1 MILRSVCHSILTT
14 PISTITDPNAEPTLP
29 GSRTDLSFSL
39 FSLVVPQGVKLIKQ
53 HHAHLNPLYVF
64 ISPPS
69 MSSLRTRLTGRGT
82 ESDESLSARL
92 AAAVGELEYAQQPG
106 AFDVVVVNDQ
116 LDRAYGVLKDV
127 IIDGKT
133 DGGDRLPDFTD

>member
-1 MILRSVCHSILTT
+1 
-14 PISTITDPNAEPTLP
+14 
-29 GSRTDLSFSL
+29 
-39 FSLVVPQGVKLIKQ
+39 
-53 HHAHLNPLYVF
+53 
-64 ISPPS
+64 